1 MASESV
7 RRAVRPPI
15 TVGWRRAALLS
26 TAALLLLAVYGAVR
40 ATGGAPNPLVH
51 FAYLAI
57 ALAAVSAGW
66 RGGLLAGLAAGTLLG
81 PLMPDSTAASVSA
94 LGQWG
99 WALRL
104 AAYVLAGGVI
114 GWFWDRSQ
122 RFAAIAQQ
130 RAADARAEAVMR
142 ASEERLRRT
151 VEAAA
156 DGLLVFDAGGR
167 LTLVNAA
174 AERLLGVP
182 QADLL
187 GATYGEVAGH
197 VGIDVHNPPAELAA
211 ALAAQQ
217 PLPPTLVAL
226 RGPDGTQRSV
236 EVSGRPLDAEGPLGS
251 LVVSLHEVTADRA
264 LARERAAHLEG
275 LQAAAQAAAGAPSA
289 TAAGEAL
296 LAQVARSWPVV
307 ALAIYL
313 FDAAGTQRL
322 AAWSPAEAGG
332 PIPPLVPTDLADEL
346 RALAAQGPL
355 RTDLGRLPG
364 SGAGAALLAE
374 RGAHSLLVLP
384 LSDAGALVGTLL
396 AGERGGPEPL
406 SPDEGAYLHGIGGLA
421 AGIVRRAVEDEEA
434 ARQRERERIVQVLAT
449 PTLLVPHYQ
458 PILALTER
466 QVVGYEALARF
477 RLIPVR
483 PPNIWFA
490 EAAAVGLG
498 AELQALAIERARAVA
513 REAGLPLGTF
523 LSVNISPRYL
533 ATAPVQAALT
543 RGSLARLVIE
553 VTEEEAVADYAGLR
567 AAMAPYVARGAR
579 FAVDDAGAGYASM
592 RHVTELRPA
601 FVKLDAQ
608 LIRGLRDDT
617 ARQALVHALVSFT
630 TAIGATPIAEGVE
643 EPADLA
649 LLARTRQSLL
659 LQGYAIARPGPAW
672 PAIEPAALGSTTARQ
687 RRALLPRA
695 AQAGTAVGA
704 GRGVSSARRI
714 APGAV
719 PQVLSAQV
727 ATAGAAR
734 RA

>member
-1 MASESV
+1 MESESV

-15 TVGWRRAALLS
+15 TVGWRRAALLG
-26 TAALLLLAVYGAVR
+26 TAALVLLGVYGAVR

-51 FAYLAI
+51 FAYVAL
-57 ALAAVSAGW
+57 ALAAFGAGW
-66 RGGLLAGLAAGTLLG
+66 RGGLLAGLAAGMLLG
-81 PLMPDSTAASVSA
+81 PMMPDSTAASVSA

-104 AAYVLAGGVI
+104 AAYLFAGGIIGSFWDHSQRLAG
-114 GWFWDRSQ
+114 
-122 RFAAIAQQ
+122 ALAE
-130 RAADARAEAVMR
+130 RAADARADAVLR
-142 ASEERLRRT
+142 ASEERLRST

-156 DGLLVFDAGGR
+156 DGLLVFDATGR
-167 LTLVNAA
+167 LSLANTA

-187 GATYGEVAGH
+187 GASYGEVAVH
-197 VGIDVHNPPAELAA
+197 VGIDVHDPPAQLAA
-211 ALAAQQ
+211 AVAARQ
-217 PLPPTLVAL
+217 PLPPTLVTL
-226 RGPDGTQRSV
+226 SQPDGTQRSV
-236 EVSGRPLDAEGPLGS
+236 EVSGRPLDADGPLGG

-264 LARERAAHLEG
+264 LARERAAHVEG

-296 LAQVARSWPVV
+296 LAQVARTWPVV

-322 AAWSPAEAGG
+322 AAWSAPEAGG
-332 PIPPLVPTDLADEL
+332 PLPALVPTDLANEL
-346 RALAAQGPL
+346 RALAVDGPL
-355 RTDLGRLPG
+355 RTDLARLPG

-384 LSDAGALVGTLL
+384 LFDGGVLVGTLL

-406 SPDEGAYLHGIGGLA
+406 SPDEVAYLHAIGGLA
-421 AGIVRRAVEDEEA
+421 TGIVRPAVANEEA
-434 ARQRERERIVQVLAT
+434 ARRRDRDRILQVLAT
-449 PTLLVPHYQ
+449 PTLLVPHFQ
-458 PILALTER
+458 PILALAER

-477 RLIPVR
+477 RLAPVR
-483 PPNIWFA
+483 PPDVWFA
-490 EAAAVGLG
+490 EAAAAGLG
-498 AELQALAIERARAVA
+498 AELQALAVERARAVA
-513 REAGLPLGTF
+513 REAGLPVGTF

-533 ATAPVQAALT
+533 ATVPVRAALAV
-543 RGSLARLVIE
+543 GSLTRLVIE
-553 VTEEEAVADYAGLR
+553 VTEEEAVADYAELR

-579 FAVDDAGAGYASM
+579 FAVDDAGAGFASM

-608 LIRGLRDDT
+608 LIRGLGDDT

-649 LLARTRQSLL
+649 LLARTRQPLL

-672 PAIEPAALGSTTARQ
+672 PAIEPAALGSATARR
-687 RRALLPRA
+687 RRALLP
-695 AQAGTAVGA
+695 
-704 GRGVSSARRI
+704 
-714 APGAV
+714 
-719 PQVLSAQV
+719 L
-727 ATAGAAR
+727 AAR
-734 RA
+734 SGGRVGWAVRTASSPTLASGHTRRP

>member
-7 RRAVRPPI
+7 RRTVGPPI
-15 TVGWRRAALLS
+15 TVEWRRAALLG
-26 TAALLLLAVYGAVR
+26 TAAVLLLAVYGAVR

-51 FAYLAI
+51 FAYVAI

-66 RGGLLAGLAAGTLLG
+66 RGGLLAGLAAGLLLG
-81 PLMPDSTAASVSA
+81 PLMPDSTAASVSY

-104 AAYVLAGGVI
+104 AAYLLAGGVI
-114 GWFWDRSQ
+114 GFFWDRSQ
-122 RFAAIAQQ
+122 RLAGVVAQ
-130 RAADARAEAVMR
+130 RAADARADAVLS

-167 LTLVNAA
+167 LTLFNAA

-182 QADLL
+182 RADLVD
-187 GATYGEVAGH
+187 ATAGEVATQLSTAAHPDASGR
-197 VGIDVHNPPAELAA
+197 PAQLAA
-211 ALAAQQ
+211 ALAARQ
-217 PLPPTLVAL
+217 PPPPTEVTL
-226 RGPDGTQRSV
+226 RGSDGTQRSV
-236 EVSGRPLDAEGPLGS
+236 EVSGRPLDAEGPPGS
-251 LVVSLHEVTADRA
+251 FVVSLHEVTADRV

-275 LQAAAQAAAGAPSA
+275 LQTAAEAAAAAPSA
-289 TAAGEAL
+289 AAAGEAL
-296 LAQVARSWPVV
+296 LVQVARSWPVV

-313 FDAAGTQRL
+313 FDEGGTQRL
-322 AAWSPAEAGG
+322 AAWSPSDGGG

-346 RALAAQGPL
+346 WALAAQGPL

-364 SGAGAALLAE
+364 SGAGATLLAE

-406 SPDEGAYLHGIGGLA
+406 SPDEEAYLEAIGGLA
-421 AGIVRRAVEDEEA
+421 AGIVRRAVENEEA
-434 ARQRERERIVQVLAT
+434 ARQRERERILQVLAT

-458 PILALTER
+458 PILALAER
-466 QVVGYEALARF
+466 QVAGYEALARF
-477 RLIPVR
+477 PLAPVR
-483 PPNIWFA
+483 PPNVWFA

-498 AELQALAIERARAVA
+498 AELQALAVERARAVA
-513 REAGLPLGTF
+513 REAGLPLCTF

-533 ATAPVQAALT
+533 ATAPVRAAL
-543 RGSLARLVIE
+543 RGGSLARLVIE
-553 VTEEEAVADYAGLR
+553 VTEEEAVADYAALR
-567 AAMAPYVARGAR
+567 GAMALYVARGAR

-601 FVKLDAQ
+601 FVKLDAH
-608 LIRGLRDDT
+608 LIRGLRDDA
-617 ARQALVHALVSFT
+617 ARQALVRALVSFT
-630 TAIGATPIAEGVE
+630 AAIDATPIAEGVE

-649 LLARTRQSLL
+649 LLARTRQPLL

-672 PAIEPAALGSTTARQ
+672 PAIEPAALGSATARR
-687 RRALLPRA
+687 RRALLPVVAGRR
-695 AQAGTAVGA
+695 AQAPRFGEAQRMPGGGTTADA
-704 GRGVSSARRI
+704 GW
-714 APGAV
+714 
-719 PQVLSAQV
+719 QVH
-727 ATAGAAR
+727 
-734 RA
+734 

>member
-66 RGGLLAGLAAGTLLG
+66 RGGLLAGLAAGLLLG
-81 PLMPDSTAASVSA
+81 PLMPDSTAASVSV

-104 AAYVLAGGVI
+104 AAYLLAGGVI

-156 DGLLVFDAGGR
+156 DGLLVFDSGGR
-167 LTLVNAA
+167 LTLANAA

-182 QADLL
+182 RADLL
-187 GATYGEVAGH
+187 GATYREVAGH
-197 VGIDVHNPPAELAA
+197 VGIDERNPPAQLAA
-211 ALAAQQ
+211 ALAARQ
-217 PLPPTLVAL
+217 PLPPTLVTL
-226 RGPDGTQRSV
+226 RQPDGTQRSV
-236 EVSGRPLDAEGPLGS
+236 EVSGRPLDANGPLGS
-251 LVVSLHEVTADRA
+251 LVVNLHEVTAERT

-275 LQAAAQAAAGAPSA
+275 LQAAAQVAAAAPSA
-289 TAAGEAL
+289 SAAGEAL
-296 LAQVARSWPVV
+296 LGQVARTWPVV
-307 ALAIYL
+307 AAAIYL
-313 FDAAGTQRL
+313 FDGAGTQPL
-322 AAWSPAEAGG
+322 AVWSAPEAGD
-332 PIPPLVPTDLADEL
+332 PIPLLVPTDLADEL
-346 RALAAQGPL
+346 RALATQGPL
-355 RTDLGRLPG
+355 RTDLGHLPG
-364 SGAGAALLAE
+364 SGAALLAE

-384 LSDAGALVGTLL
+384 LSDGGALVGTLL

-406 SPDEGAYLHGIGGLA
+406 SPDEVAYLHAIGGLTT
-421 AGIVRRAVEDEEA
+421 GIVRPAVENEVA
-434 ARQRERERIVQVLAT
+434 ARQRERERILQVLAT

-458 PILALTER
+458 PILALASR
-466 QVVGYEALARF
+466 QVVGYEALVRF
-477 RLIPVR
+477 RLAPDR
-483 PPNIWFA
+483 PPNVWFA
-490 EAAAVGLG
+490 VAATVGLG

-513 REAGLPLGTF
+513 RKAGLPVGTF

-533 ATAPVQAALT
+533 ATEPVRTALGG
-543 RGSLARLVIE
+543 GSLTRLVIE

-608 LIRGLRDDT
+608 LVRGLGDDT

-630 TAIGATPIAEGVE
+630 AAIGATPIAEGVE

-649 LLARTRQSLL
+649 LLARTR
-659 LQGYAIARPGPAW
+659 
-672 PAIEPAALGSTTARQ
+672 
-687 RRALLPRA
+687 
-695 AQAGTAVGA
+695 
-704 GRGVSSARRI
+704 
-714 APGAV
+714 
-719 PQVLSAQV
+719 
-727 ATAGAAR
+727 
-734 RA
+734 